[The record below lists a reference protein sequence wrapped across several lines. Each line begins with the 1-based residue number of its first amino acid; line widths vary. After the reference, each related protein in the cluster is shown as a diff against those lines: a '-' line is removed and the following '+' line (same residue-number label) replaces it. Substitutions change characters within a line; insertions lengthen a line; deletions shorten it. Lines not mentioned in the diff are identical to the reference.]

1 MTEMGKAIQQARE
14 ERLGVKFM
22 VGGAVVTDDYARQIG
37 ADVYARDAVAAA
49 KAARELVVHKK
60 DRLNAKGVSG

>member
-1 MTEMGKAIQQARE
+1 
-14 ERLGVKFM
+14 M

-60 DRLNAKGVSG
+60 DRPNTKGVSG